1 MNDHPRNLSDSD
13 PPSVSVTEPGAVAA
27 WQAPLLD
34 VLAVLARRRLLIIA
48 IVTAGAVA
56 GTLQYLRTPSFY
68 RASAV
73 AVLLPREKPAVDM
86 AVSSATVETTE
97 DGAKR
102 ANSGSLMLPPQ
113 TDLYVALLGSR
124 SVLESLAGQFG
135 DRLARLRELKANDRS
150 DEIVMRLKDM
160 VSVAGTDEGLLT
172 FTVTADDP
180 VLASDLAN
188 AMVQE
193 GQRASKA
200 IERQLLVQQAGYLEY
215 AVRASAERLTD
226 AESRLKSFCER
237 HRLIDPNLQ
246 ATDSLRQIRE
256 LDAVRERRAIEL
268 ARRRLS
274 HTDADPGVRALQH
287 EIELTDQRLVALHAE
302 ITSGIG
308 DEEYGRL
315 LVEFAVHADRG
326 VPHPRRAAGGQHR
339 RRSSRRPGA
348 HPGRAEPQE
357 DLRPRRRRGDVRR
370 RRTLPGARAGPP
382 GPPRSGARE
391 PSRRGARRHPVAG
404 PAPAGAAGGR
414 PEELRWTPPRRS
426 RIRHCGCGPRGRGST
441 CSSGPRS

>member
-315 LVEFAVHADRG
+315 LVEFEGLRQEVRFRRDLLGTLSTQTEVFRIRAEQPAGNIAVVRPA
-326 VPHPRRAAGGQHR
+326 VPVHTPAGPSRKKTFGLAVGGAMFAAVALCLVLEQVRLVRRDPALANRLDEVRDAILSPVLRLPVRRAAD
-339 RRSSRRPGA
+339 RRS
-348 HPGRAEPQE
+348 
-357 DLRPRRRRGDVRR
+357 
-370 RRTLPGARAGPP
+370 
-382 GPPRSGARE
+382 
-391 PSRRGARRHPVAG
+391 
-404 PAPAGAAGGR
+404 
-414 PEELRWTPPRRS
+414 
-426 RIRHCGCGPRGRGST
+426 
-441 CSSGPRS
+441 